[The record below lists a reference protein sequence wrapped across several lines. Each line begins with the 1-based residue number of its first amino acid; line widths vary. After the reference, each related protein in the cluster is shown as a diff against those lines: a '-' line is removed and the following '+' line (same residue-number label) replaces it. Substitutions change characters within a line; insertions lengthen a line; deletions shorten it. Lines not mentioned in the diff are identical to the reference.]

1 MDEQLSLFDPVDDAL
16 PPLRQ
21 PGTLADVQQLWNDW
35 LEDGDLDEDAFTWD
49 VIRNGISFAF
59 YGTKVL
65 ELRTRASGTCLGVR
79 RRLKAQLFT
88 GTTCTD
94 DNADT
99 FVTLPELD
107 AEGMQRLVSVLK
119 AEKERIFADLDAE
132 PFGCC
137 NDFVRC
143 SDAQAC
149 LYPKER
155 FALRCYYRQNLEAGR
170 IFYGKNKNYPP
181 QEDMSHV

>member
-1 MDEQLSLFDPVDDAL
+1 MDEQLSLFDPVDEAL
-16 PPLRQ
+16 PPIRQ

-35 LEDGDLDEDAFTWD
+35 LEDGDLDDDAFTWD

-65 ELRTRASGTCLGVR
+65 ELRTRASGACLCVR
-79 RRLKAQLFT
+79 RRVKAQLYPD
-88 GTTCTD
+88 TTVTE

-99 FVTLPELD
+99 FVTLPDQDD
-107 AEGMQRLVSVLK
+107 AGMRRLIGALK
-119 AEKERIFADLDAE
+119 EEKERIFADLDAD

-143 SDAQAC
+143 SDARAC

-181 QEDMSHV
+181 QEDDSHA

>member
-35 LEDGDLDEDAFTWD
+35 LEDGDTGADAFTWSATAS
-49 VIRNGISFAF
+49 GLSFAF

-143 SDAQAC
+143 SDARGC